1 MDEFDI
7 YLESAGSMNIYS
19 GNTMAAF
26 RNLLAHPI
34 HLEGDW
40 RVALAEIIFPTSIEN
55 ITTTDFFIYTP
66 KTPYDNTPVLSS
78 EGGGVIKR
86 EDWSDNAKFEAGEY
100 QTISSIPKQL
110 DKATETKKPL
120 NSADYVE
127 DNIEIRFKSRYGI
140 SVRDRSL
147 FDVLGIQGVPDTNRG
162 GYYIG
167 TNYKVANMKQPIKN
181 TYPPDLTV
189 GTNMFFVNTNIIE
202 HQHVAGVKSPLL
214 RIIENTKQVQDG
226 KLLNTST
233 TAHRVFTEL
242 QFEKLITST
251 IEEIQI
257 ELMSITGQKVPFVGT
272 GLVALTQISKISIN
286 GTILRPTGT
295 TTQFLRTCKTTWKWF
310 RVISSWCWTSS
321 FTIRQ
326 KVFAPRCQ
334 VNWQRFF
341 ITEHTRVA

>member
-40 RVALAEIIFPTSIEN
+40 RVALAEIIFPTSIKN

-78 EGGGVIKR
+78 EGGAVIKR

-100 QTISSIPKQL
+100 QTISSILKQL

-127 DNIEIRFKSRYGI
+127 DNIEISFKSRYGI

-242 QFEKLITST
+242 QFKKLITST

-257 ELMSITGQKVPFVGT
+257 ELMSITGQKVPFVGN
-272 GLVALTQISKISIN
+272 GLVALTLK
-286 GTILRPTGT
+286 
-295 TTQFLRTCKTTWKWF
+295 F
-310 RVISSWCWTSS
+310 RK
-321 FTIRQ
+321 FQ
-326 KVFAPRCQ
+326 
-334 VNWQRFF
+334 
-341 ITEHTRVA
+341 

>member
-40 RVALAEIIFPTSIEN
+40 RVALAEIIFPTSIKN

-66 KTPYDNTPVLSS
+66 KTPYDNTPVPSS
-78 EGGGVIKR
+78 EGGAIIKR

-100 QTISSIPKQL
+100 QTISSILEQL

-127 DNIEIRFKSRYGI
+127 DSIEISFKSRYGI

-189 GTNMFFVNTNIIE
+189 GTNMFFVNINIIE

-233 TAHRVFTEL
+233 TAHKVFTEL
-242 QFEKLITST
+242 QFKKLITST

-272 GLVALTQISKISIN
+272 GLVALTLK
-286 GTILRPTGT
+286 
-295 TTQFLRTCKTTWKWF
+295 F
-310 RVISSWCWTSS
+310 RK
-321 FTIRQ
+321 FQ
-326 KVFAPRCQ
+326 
-334 VNWQRFF
+334 
-341 ITEHTRVA
+341 